1 MFFGSRSLEGEKV
14 EEPEPLRSGERTTG
28 RAAWVVVCVFGWF
41 VGLLGAGLGLVLG
54 CLWGLWMVLR
64 CFLGWFLDVCLDGFG
79 MVFVWL

>member
-1 MFFGSRSLEGEKV
+1 M
-14 EEPEPLRSGERTTG
+14 
-28 RAAWVVVCVFGWF
+28 CVFGWF

-54 CLWGLWMVLR
+54 CFWGLWMVLR